1 MIPKYNEMYE
11 EVLAA
16 LSLTKKETKDCQ
28 TITARSFIIG

>member
-16 LSLTKKETKDCQ
+16 LSKAKELRLTDLVN
-28 TITARSFIIG
+28 